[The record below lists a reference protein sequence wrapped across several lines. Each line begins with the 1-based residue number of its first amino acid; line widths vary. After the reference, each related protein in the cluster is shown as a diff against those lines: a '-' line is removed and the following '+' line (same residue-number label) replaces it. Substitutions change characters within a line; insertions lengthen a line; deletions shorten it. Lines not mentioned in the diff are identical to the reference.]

1 MTYQELKDRLSKC
14 ELTLEKIKN
23 GTYKSSTKDI
33 PQTVEKLTILKE
45 SLQKQLAEAE
55 KGIVYT
61 DDEKK
66 AKDLADDGVNVKL
79 SDEIEEN
86 IQFGLDETKAIARKV
101 GEAVAKAL
109 VSMGDEVGH
118 MKAKKIEPNSFEIY
132 IEYKNDSEDTFSFYI
147 TDDTLHLTDFSFDK
161 ELVDVGVKPS
171 GEAIVHV
178 DHLANELQKHFKS
191 LSEERAADK
200 YNVNVFGYQ
209 TKHYKICPGAKA
221 FMEKLVSGGVLFTIF
236 SWE

>member
-86 IQFGLDETKAIARKV
+86 I
-101 GEAVAKAL
+101 
-109 VSMGDEVGH
+109 
-118 MKAKKIEPNSFEIY
+118 
-132 IEYKNDSEDTFSFYI
+132 
-147 TDDTLHLTDFSFDK
+147 
-161 ELVDVGVKPS
+161 
-171 GEAIVHV
+171 
-178 DHLANELQKHFKS
+178 
-191 LSEERAADK
+191 
-200 YNVNVFGYQ
+200 
-209 TKHYKICPGAKA
+209 
-221 FMEKLVSGGVLFTIF
+221 
-236 SWE
+236 

>member
-79 SDEIEEN
+79 SDEIEE
-86 IQFGLDETKAIARKV
+86 IKFLVEDAIDIVKV
-101 GEAVAKAL
+101 FPK
-109 VSMGDEVGH
+109 
-118 MKAKKIEPNSFEIY
+118 
-132 IEYKNDSEDTFSFYI
+132 
-147 TDDTLHLTDFSFDK
+147 DK
-161 ELVDVGVKPS
+161 EMAIKQASERRIIDVV
-171 GEAIVHV
+171 
-178 DHLANELQKHFKS
+178 
-191 LSEERAADK
+191 
-200 YNVNVFGYQ
+200 
-209 TKHYKICPGAKA
+209 
-221 FMEKLVSGGVLFTIF
+221 
-236 SWE
+236 

>member
-23 GTYKSSTKDI
+23 GTYSKSNKDLN
-33 PQTVEKLTILKE
+33 QTVEKLTILKE
-45 SLQKQLAEAE
+45 SLQKQLAEADQ
-55 KGIVYT
+55 GVVYT

-79 SDEIEEN
+79 YDEIDEN
-86 IQFGLDETKAIARKV
+86 IEFGVDETKAIARKV

-109 VSMGDEVGH
+109 HGLGDEVGH

-132 IEYKNDSEDTFSFYI
+132 IEYKNDNEDEFSFYI
-147 TDDTLHLTDFSFDK
+147 KDDTLHLVDFSFDK
-161 ELVDVGVKPS
+161 ELTDVGVKPS

-178 DHLANELQKHFKS
+178 DHL
-191 LSEERAADK
+191 ERI
-200 YNVNVFGYQ
+200 N
-209 TKHYKICPGAKA
+209 KA
-221 FMEKLVSGGVLFTIF
+221 F
-236 SWE
+236 

>member
-23 GTYKSSTKDI
+23 GTYSKSNKDLN
-33 PQTVEKLTILKE
+33 QTVEKLTILKE
-45 SLQKQLAEAE
+45 SLQKQLAEAD

-86 IQFGLDETKAIARKV
+86 IKFGVDETKAIARKV

-109 VSMGDEVGH
+109 HSLGDEVGH
-118 MKAKKIEPNSFEIY
+118 MKAKNIEPNSFEIY
-132 IEYKNDSEDTFSFYI
+132 IEYKNDNEDQFSFYI
-147 TDDTLHLTDFSFDK
+147 KDDSLHLVDFSFDK
-161 ELVDVGVKPS
+161 ADLVVSILLKIS
-171 GEAIVHV
+171 AI
-178 DHLANELQKHFKS
+178 
-191 LSEERAADK
+191 
-200 YNVNVFGYQ
+200 
-209 TKHYKICPGAKA
+209 
-221 FMEKLVSGGVLFTIF
+221 
-236 SWE
+236 